1 MAASSSIDRKPSQS
15 EIDSEIPPASAPS
28 RFDPIASAP
37 KLAAAKRLM
46 KTIPAKKTGSDTTAV
61 EIKALSQN
69 ERKNSASVG
78 MTNET
83 THVTRIAQYARD
95 TGMAG
100 KRAATMFASTIRK
113 SSMEM
118 TIELT
123 TQVVPKR
130 SAIRLTICASS
141 NRNPAPRK

>member
-46 KTIPAKKTGSDTTAV
+46 NTIPAKKTGSDTTAV

-83 THVTRIAQYARD
+83 THVSRIAPYARD
-95 TGMAG
+95 TGRAG
-100 KRAATMFASTIRK
+100 KRAAR
-113 SSMEM
+113 SSA
-118 TIELT
+118 TRNK
-123 TQVVPKR
+123 KR
-130 SAIRLTICASS
+130 AREE
-141 NRNPAPRK
+141 